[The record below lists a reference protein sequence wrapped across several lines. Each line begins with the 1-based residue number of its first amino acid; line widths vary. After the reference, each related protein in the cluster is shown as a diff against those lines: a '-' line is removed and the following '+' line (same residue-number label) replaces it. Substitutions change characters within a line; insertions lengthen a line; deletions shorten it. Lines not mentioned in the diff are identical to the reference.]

1 MADLSRSTPATH
13 DQVEARLMFT
23 LITMTFV
30 TGFVDAVS
38 YLGLGHVFTANMTG
52 NVVLLGFA
60 VVGATQLSVARSL
73 TSLAAFMVGAA
84 IGGRI
89 ALRSRDLS
97 NRRWLLTAG
106 LSEVLMLFIA
116 AAAAMVIDRAAPFGV
131 YVVIV
136 FTALPM
142 GLRTATVRR
151 LGVADITTTVLTTTL
166 AGLTADSSLVGGNN
180 PRFRRRIGSVL
191 AMCTGA
197 ALGALLMRV
206 NLALPLVVGAFCV
219 LVAVIS
225 AARQGTVG
233 AGAS

>member
-1 MADLSRSTPATH
+1 MADLSTSMTATH
-13 DQVEARLMFT
+13 DAVEPRLMFAVM
-23 LITMTFV
+23 TMTFV

-89 ALRSRDLS
+89 ALRSRDVS
-97 NRRWLLTAG
+97 SRRWLVTAG
-106 LSEVLMLFIA
+106 MSEVLMLFIA
-116 AAAAMVIDRAAPFGV
+116 ASAAMVIDRAAPLGV
-131 YVVIV
+131 YAVIV

-197 ALGALLMRV
+197 GLGAVLMRV
-206 NLALPLVVGAFCV
+206 SLALPLVVGAACV
-219 LVAVIS
+219 LVAVVY
-225 AARQGTVG
+225 AARSGTAEAV
-233 AGAS
+233 AS